1 MKPVQLNYITKE
13 YIAQFLP
20 ENPTI
25 LEAGAHKGKDTLAL
39 HNQWPESTIYAFE
52 PVPEL
57 FEILK
62 NTTAHIPSIH
72 TYNYALSNA
81 QGTRILYQCTGKIDA
96 ASSLFK
102 PGDYFQEKPVH
113 FNPIQ
118 VPVTTIDLWATQHTI
133 TYVDFLWLDLQGGEL
148 DLLHGAETLL
158 KTVKV
163 IHTEVNLIERYKS
176 IPLYPTIKNY
186 LAQYGF
192 RPQAEALYKTV
203 WGNVLFVKESQ

>member
-1 MKPVQLNYITKE
+1 MKPVQLSYITKK

-20 ENPTI
+20 SNPI
-25 LEAGAHKGKDTLAL
+25 IIEAGAHKGKDSLEL
-39 HNQWPESTIYAFE
+39 FKQWPESTIYAFE

-57 FEILK
+57 YQILQRS
-62 NTTAHIPSIH
+62 TAHLETIH
-72 TYNYALSNA
+72 VFNYALGDQIA
-81 QGTRILYQCTGKIDA
+81 QKNLYKCTGKIDA
-96 ASSLFK
+96 ASSLYE
-102 PGDYFQEKPVH
+102 PSDYFATKPVH
-113 FNPIQ
+113 FIPIQ
-118 VPVTTIDLWATQHTI
+118 VNITTLDNWSLQENVRS
-133 TYVDFLWLDLQGGEL
+133 VDFLWLDLQGGEL

>member
-1 MKPVQLNYITKE
+1 MKPVQLSYITKE
-13 YIAQFLP
+13 YIAPFLP
-20 ENPTI
+20 KNPVI
-25 LEAGAHKGKDTLAL
+25 IEAGAHKGKDTLAL

-118 VPVTTIDLWATQHTI
+118 VPVTTLDLWATQHTI
-133 TYVDFLWLDLQGGEL
+133 THVDFFWLDLQGGEL
-148 DLLHGAETLL
+148 DLLYGAQELL
-158 KTVKV
+158 KTARV
-163 IHTEVNLIERYKS
+163 IHTEANLIKRYQS
-176 IPLYPTIKNY
+176 IPLYHELKHY
-186 LAQYGF
+186 LESCGF
-192 RPQAEALYKTV
+192 EVQAEAFYKKV
-203 WGNVLFVKESQ
+203 WGNVLFVKHS